1 MCGLSPLLWESVL
14 LPPQW
19 VLFCFHLLCIGGLFP
34 AGLGE
39 GKSSVVTD
47 VDVGEDGDVT
57 WPVSYAHPQNCTH
70 HNCYA
75 QDKVYFD
82 VMTALMPLHTQLQRR
97 AGL

>member
-1 MCGLSPLLWESVL
+1 MVP
-14 LPPQW
+14 
-19 VLFCFHLLCIGGLFP
+19 FCFHLLCIGGSFP

-70 HNCYA
+70 HNYYA

-82 VMTALMPLHTQLQRR
+82 VF
-97 AGL
+97 